1 MKRVTVDGNTAC
13 AHIAYLMN
21 DQAVIYPITPS
32 STMSELCDQMSSYGD
47 KNMFGRTMKI
57 TQMQSEAGVAGALH
71 GALSVGSLTTTFT
84 SSQGLLL
91 MIPNMYKI
99 AGELLPTVFYVAS
112 RSLAT
117 HALNIFCDHSDI
129 YACMKT
135 GFNIIACS
143 SVQEVND
150 MAIACQLSA
159 LKSETPFI
167 CFFDGFRTSH
177 ELNTIEQSTLE
188 EIKSI
193 VDFDDIKKFKNRAMS
208 NTNPYAKGTNQNPDV
223 FFQNRIAS
231 NKFYKNVCD
240 VVKNS
245 FEKVATITN
254 RHYDTIE
261 YTGDQHAR
269 DVVVAMGSAC
279 DTLNLVSS
287 DLKKTGVIKIRM
299 LKPFDSKTFLEKLPK
314 TVKNITVLERNFDAN
329 GVDVLKSII
338 TDALYTSGRH
348 IKLFAGV
355 YGLGGKEFT
364 PDMAYACFDNM
375 KNRQKEYF
383 TIGIYDNV
391 TNSSLE
397 IKPIYH
403 QTEEFACRI
412 YGFGSDGS
420 VSSAK
425 NIIKILGEKS
435 FAQGYFD
442 YDSKKS
448 GSLTMSHIRTSK
460 SPINKPFNSTSCD
473 IVLCNNPSFLT
484 KYEMTDCLK
493 GGGKFVVN
501 CSYDESELD
510 EILPNHI
517 KADIQNKH
525 LEVYTIDAG
534 RIAKE
539 NGLGGKINTIMQT
552 CLFKVMNNMSFK
564 VAVNKIKNGIVASYS
579 KKGDEIVASNLKA
592 VDSAINQL
600 KKIKTDNFTIKAV
613 APRIADDDYYE
624 DIIRPIERQEG
635 DYIAVSKF
643 APDGKMPIGTAK
655 LEKRGIASQ
664 IPEWI
669 PENCIQCGRCSA
681 VCPHACLSAIEF
693 EKNEN
698 CDLKTRK
705 SFLTQKD
712 YRIQCSPLD
721 CTGCGVCSEVCPV
734 KKKALIMNDSLEY
747 RNQEK
752 KNYEKF
758 LKLKATN
765 PAKVN
770 NIKSLQYYPSYFEFS
785 GACAGCGETPYLKLV
800 SKMFGD
806 RMIIAN
812 ATGCSSIYGGTYP
825 TCPYTMDKEGFG
837 PSWANSLFEDNAEFG
852 YGMAYALKNERQN
865 FIDLL
870 TKHKNKYS
878 KVIKEMV
885 ENFLQDSS
893 NHKQNREI
901 VNRLNF
907 YKCTHIVDD
916 CDKEI
921 FDNIR
926 LFVEPSTWIIG
937 GDGWAYDIGF
947 GGLDHVVA
955 SGENVNI
962 LILDTEVYSNT
973 GGQTSKS
980 TPRGASAKFNVAGK
994 TTMKKDILAM
1004 LASYKDVYLAQVS
1017 LGGNPDQCIKAFE
1030 EAEKYDGPSVIL
1042 AYAPCINHGYDMT
1055 NSQNH
1060 CANAVKSG
1068 YTTLF
1073 RYNPNAEEKWSI
1085 DSTTGDLPYEEY
1097 ALSENRF
1104 RIVKKTNP
1112 ENQAELLQQSKLDAK
1127 SRQKNL
1133 KDQENN
1139 N

>member
-1 MKRVTVDGNTAC
+1 MKKVTVDGNSAC

-21 DQAVIYPITPS
+21 DQAIIYPITPS
-32 STMSELCDQMSSYGD
+32 STMSEICDQKSANEE
-47 KNMFGRTMKI
+47 KNIFGRPLKI
-57 TQMQSEAGVAGALH
+57 TQMQSEAGVSGALH
-71 GALSVGSLTTTFT
+71 GALSVGSLATTFT

-129 YACMKT
+129 YACLKT

-193 VDFDDIKKFKNRAMS
+193 VDFEDIEKFKNRAM
-208 NTNPYAKGTNQNPDV
+208 NNINPFAKGTNQNPDV
-223 FFQNRIAS
+223 FFQNRIAC
-231 NKFYKNVCD
+231 NKFYKNVTEI
-240 VVKNS
+240 VKTS
-245 FEKVATITN
+245 FEKVASITN

-261 YTGDQHAR
+261 YTGDPHAK
-269 DVVVAMGSAC
+269 DVIVAMGSAC
-279 DTLNLVSS
+279 DTLNLVSRT
-287 DLKKTGVIKIRM
+287 LKKTGVIKVRM
-299 LKPFDSKTFLEKLPK
+299 LKPFDSKAFLEKLPK

-329 GVDVLKSII
+329 GIDALKSFV
-338 TDALYTSGRH
+338 TDSLYNSGRH
-348 IKLFAGV
+348 IKVFSGV

-391 TNSSLE
+391 TNTSLE
-397 IKPIYH
+397 IKPIFN
-403 QTEEFACRI
+403 QDEEFACRI

-435 FAQGYFD
+435 YAQGYFD

-460 SPINKPFNSTSCD
+460 SPINKPFNSVSCD

-493 GGGKFVVN
+493 TGGKFVVN
-501 CSYDESELD
+501 CSYDKNELD
-510 EILPNHI
+510 EILPNNI
-517 KADIQNKH
+517 KSDIQNKKID
-525 LEVYTIDAG
+525 VFTIDASK
-534 RIAKE
+534 IARE
-539 NGLGGKINTIMQT
+539 NGLGGRINTIMQT

-564 VAVNKIKNGIVASYS
+564 QALNKIKQGIVASYS
-579 KKGDEIVASNLKA
+579 QKGDDIVASNLNA
-592 VDSAINQL
+592 VDCAINQL
-600 KKIKTDNFTIKAV
+600 KKVDTSNFALKTV
-613 APRIADDDYYE
+613 APRVADNEYYE

-635 DYIAVSKF
+635 DYMAVSKF
-643 APDGKMPIGTAK
+643 SPDGKMPIGTSK
-655 LEKRGIASQ
+655 FEKRGIASQ

-681 VCPHACLSAIEF
+681 VCPHSCLSAIEF
-693 EKNEN
+693 EKDEQCN
-698 CDLKTRK
+698 LKTRK

-734 KKKALIMNDSLEY
+734 KKKALVMNDNLDY
-747 RNQEK
+747 RKQEED
-752 KNYEKF
+752 NYQTFK
-758 LKLKATN
+758 KLKAVN
-765 PAKVN
+765 PAKTN
-770 NIKSLQYYPSYFEFS
+770 TIKSLQYYPSYFEFS

-812 ATGCSSIYGGTYP
+812 ATGCSSIYGGTFP

-852 YGMAYALKNERQN
+852 YGMAYSLKNERQN
-865 FIDLL
+865 FVDLIK
-870 TKHKNKYS
+870 KHKNKYS
-878 KVIKEMV
+878 KVIKEIV
-885 ENFLQDSS
+885 EKFLQDTS
-893 NHKQNREI
+893 NHTQNREI

-907 YKCTHIVDD
+907 YKYTHIIELQDQEV
-916 CDKEI
+916 
-921 FDNIR
+921 FDNAR
-926 LFVEPSTWIIG
+926 LFIQPSTWIIG
-937 GDGWAYDIGF
+937 GDGWAFDIGF

-980 TPRGASAKFNVAGK
+980 TPRGASAKFNVSGK
-994 TTMKKDILAM
+994 TTMKKDILGMFAN
-1004 LASYKDVYLAQVS
+1004 YKDVYLAQVS
-1017 LGGNPDQCIKAFE
+1017 LGANPDQCLKAFE

-1068 YTTLF
+1068 YITLF
-1073 RYNPNAEEKWSI
+1073 RYNPTAEEKMTV
-1085 DSTTGDLPYEEY
+1085 DSSNGDISYEDF
-1097 ALSENRF
+1097 ALSENRY

-1112 ENQAELLQQSKLDAK
+1112 NNQEKLLTQSKIDAEL
-1127 SRQKNL
+1127 RQKMLLETEKYN
-1133 KDQENN
+1133 
-1139 N
+1139 